1 MIYLDAS
8 ALVKLVAAEPE
19 SAALLAYLADRPERV
34 SSTLSRVEMLR
45 ALARAG
51 APARARQRALR
62 VLARV
67 ALVRLDESILERA
80 STLRPTALRT
90 LDALHLATALEV
102 APTVEMVTYDE
113 RLAEASRA
121 SGLRVAAPS

>member
-8 ALVKLVAAEPE
+8 ALVKLVAVEPE

-34 SSTLSRVEMLR
+34 SSAVSRVEVLR

-51 APARARQRALR
+51 ATARARQRAVL

-67 ALVRLDESILERA
+67 ALVRLDDSILERA
-80 STLRPTALRT
+80 GTLDPAALRT

-102 APTVEMVTYDE
+102 APAPEMVTYDE
-113 RLAEASRA
+113 RLAEASRSA
-121 SGLRVAAPS
+121 GLSVAAPT